1 MKDEAVHGQLSHD
14 QIADTLSIF
23 ETLAQR
29 LILLFFQQFYFPDDS
44 PPKRPDTCFSKM
56 VMWLTK
62 LFTAVMVVLT
72 GLLPSSCTSTK
83 GKSPAAQSRP
93 SNTTNALASADNQ
106 KSANGQKAPINQD
119 LGELE
124 LTNHY
129 ETYVQLG
136 GGKSCTIKPNALD
149 HKNLQLT
156 MALQSKS
163 SDGKTTGLNVIQVVT
178 RQGKSFEVAI
188 GDMNLTL
195 TPRLVE

>member
-1 MKDEAVHGQLSHD
+1 
-14 QIADTLSIF
+14 
-23 ETLAQR
+23 
-29 LILLFFQQFYFPDDS
+29 
-44 PPKRPDTCFSKM
+44 
-56 VMWLTK
+56 MWLTK
-62 LFTAVMVVLT
+62 LFTALMVILT

-83 GKSPAAQSRP
+83 GKNPAAQSHP
-93 SNTTNALASADNQ
+93 SNGTNDSASADNQ
-106 KSANGQKAPINQD
+106 KSVNDQKAPINED

-156 MALQSKS
+156 LALQSKG
-163 SDGKTTGLNVIQVVT
+163 SDGKITGLNVIQVVT
-178 RQGKSFEVAI
+178 RQGKAFEVAI

-195 TPRLVE
+195 IPRLVE